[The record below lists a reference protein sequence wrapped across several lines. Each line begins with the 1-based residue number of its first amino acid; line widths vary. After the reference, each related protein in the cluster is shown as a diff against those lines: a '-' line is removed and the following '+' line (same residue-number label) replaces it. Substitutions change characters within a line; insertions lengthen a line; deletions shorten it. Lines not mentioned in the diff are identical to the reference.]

1 MSEKRDPAPAGRAGV
16 SRRAALGGLAAAT
29 LAGTARAQ
37 GGGAPGADWPNQ
49 PVRYI
54 NPFPPGGSTDILS
67 RIFCQKMSEITGQQF
82 VVENRG
88 GGGGTVGV
96 DAIAKSRNDGYT
108 VGLGGI
114 ASHAINPTLQPSMPF
129 DSTKDFTFVTG
140 LWQLP
145 NLLIV
150 NNDLPANT
158 VPEFLALL
166 RANPGKYSFGSA
178 GPGTTLHLSGALLAQ
193 LAKVDIQHVPYRGA
207 GPAYPDLQ
215 AGRIHF
221 MLDNIP
227 GALGQARDG
236 KVRALAVTSKA
247 RSPVV
252 PDLPSLSEFLPGFD
266 IVSWTC
272 LCGPAGFPP
281 AMVARMSEFSKRALE
296 NEELRRQYLQQG
308 ASPWWTTPEQ
318 IVAHRAAE
326 QARLRPII
334 IASGAVRD

>member
-150 NNDLPANT
+150 NNDLPANN

-193 LAKVDIQHVPYRGA
+193 LAKVDILHVPYRGA

-227 GALGQARDG
+227 GALGQAREG

>member
-1 MSEKRDPAPAGRAGV
+1 
-16 SRRAALGGLAAAT
+16 
-29 LAGTARAQ
+29 
-37 GGGAPGADWPNQ
+37 
-49 PVRYI
+49 VRYI

-108 VGLGGI
+108 IGLGGI

-129 DSTKDFTFVTG
+129 DSTRDFTFVTG
-140 LWQLP
+140 LWRLP

-150 NNDLPANT
+150 NNDLPART
-158 VPEFLALL
+158 VPEFIALL
-166 RANPGKYSFGSA
+166 RAGPGRYSYGSA

-193 LAKVDIQHVPYRGA
+193 LAQVDIQHVPYRGA

-215 AGRIHF
+215 AGRIQF

-227 GALGQARDG
+227 GALGQAREG
-236 KVRALAVTSKA
+236 KVRALAVTSRE

-281 AMVARMSEFSKRALE
+281 AMVARMSAFAKQALE
-296 NEELRRQYLQQG
+296 NEDLRRQYLAQG
-308 ASPWWTTPEQ
+308 ATPWWTTPEQ
-318 IVAHRAAE
+318 IVAHRAHE
-326 QARLRPII
+326 QERLRPII
-334 IASGAVRD
+334 VASGAVRD

>member
-1 MSEKRDPAPAGRAGV
+1 MPHLP
-16 SRRAALGGLAAAT
+16 RRTLLAAT
-29 LAGTARAQ
+29 LAVA
-37 GGGAPGADWPNQ
+37 APGLGRGQGADWPNQ

-54 NPFPPGGSTDILS
+54 NPFPPGGSTDLLS
-67 RIFCQKMSEITGQQF
+67 RIYCQKMSEITGQQF

-96 DAIAKSRNDGYT
+96 DVVAKARPDGYT

-114 ASHAINPTLQPSMPF
+114 ASHAINPTLQPSMPY
-129 DSTKDFTFVTG
+129 DPTRDFTFVTG
-140 LWQLP
+140 LWKLP

-150 NNDLPANT
+150 NNDLPARS
-158 VPEFLALL
+158 VPELIALL
-166 RANPGKYSFGSA
+166 RANPGKFSYGSA
-178 GPGTTLHLSGALLAQ
+178 GPGTTLHLSGALLGQ
-193 LAKVDIQHVPYRGA
+193 LAGLDIQHVPYRGA

-215 AGRIHF
+215 SGRIQF

-236 KVRALAVTSKA
+236 KVRALAVTSLE

-252 PDLPSLSEFLPGFD
+252 PDLPALSEFLPGFD

-272 LCGPAGFPP
+272 LCAPAGLPP
-281 AMVARMSEFSKRALE
+281 AMVARMNALSKQVLESEDLK
-296 NEELRRQYLQQG
+296 RQYLGLG
-308 ASPWWTTPEQ
+308 ATPFWTTPAE
-318 IVAHRAAE
+318 IEAHRAKE
-326 QARLRPII
+326 YARLRPII